1 MINLFKNEALCIL
14 CIQNFVSTYGS
25 VDLEKVFLIPPLLFD
40 KKVRNYFKRKDTKII
55 SVQDTVT
62 SKSEIFVG
70 FNEKYR
76 DLLITTTNAVL
87 MGIEV
92 GLFELDEGHLT
103 CRDPVLDSASSINKT
118 YSDIALAS
126 ANAARFI
133 EEPSATLYSLLRI
146 KI

>member
-1 MINLFKNEALCIL
+1 MINLFKNEALCTL

-92 GLFELDEGHLT
+92 GLFELDEGHLV
-103 CRDPVLDSASSINKT
+103 CRDSVLDSASSIGKT